1 MTTSTRINIHLAS
14 QLGISRRKAD
24 RLITDGRVRVNGKT
38 ARLGQVINPT
48 SDEIVLNESTITA
61 KSQKEISIA
70 IHKPPGYLSTRSDP
84 FGRKTVLEL
93 LPYQF
98 KHLKLVG
105 RLDYKSEGLLLLSN
119 NGTFI
124 HEHTHPKFLK
134 EKEYVLTFNKP
145 ISENLVRAFKNGIE
159 LKEGIAKVDTLN
171 QISQSEILITIH
183 QGWNRQVRRMAA
195 KYEYDIT
202 KLIRTRIGEYSL
214 GVLKPGNWEILP

>member
-1 MTTSTRINIHLAS
+1 M
-14 QLGISRRKAD
+14 
-24 RLITDGRVRVNGKT
+24 
-38 ARLGQVINPT
+38 
-48 SDEIVLNESTITA
+48 
-61 KSQKEISIA
+61 
-70 IHKPPGYLSTRSDP
+70 
-84 FGRKTVLEL
+84 
-93 LPYQF
+93 PYQF

-214 GVLKPGNWEILP
+214 GLLKPGNWEILP